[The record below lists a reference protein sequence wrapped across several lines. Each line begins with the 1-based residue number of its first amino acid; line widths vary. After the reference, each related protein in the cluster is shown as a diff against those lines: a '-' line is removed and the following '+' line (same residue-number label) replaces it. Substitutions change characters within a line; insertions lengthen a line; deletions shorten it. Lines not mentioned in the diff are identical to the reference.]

1 MYKASTISM
10 AEFRRRDVQTG
21 FFDTVMTSADLA
33 PRLDDADW
41 RVLDCRFDLKN
52 PVAGRAAYAE
62 VHIPGAMYVDLDQDL
77 AAPVTG
83 ETGRHPLP
91 DPGDLAETFGRLG
104 IDGTT
109 QVVVYD
115 DAGGALAARAW
126 WLLRWLGHERVA
138 LLDGGLPVWQAEGR
152 PVENGHAVVAP
163 RRFVSGRSI
172 TRVVTTDEVVA
183 ALHGAEP
190 LLLLDAR
197 AGARFRGEVEP
208 IDPVAGHIPGAVNLP
223 FSVLLD
229 KNQRFRSPA
238 ESREAWAAAVPPAA
252 GNRIAAMCGSGVTA
266 CHLVAAA
273 RLAGLEEPAVYV
285 GSWSEW
291 IRDPARPV
299 GRDAG

>member
-1 MYKASTISM
+1 M
-10 AEFRRRDVQTG
+10 QTG
-21 FFDTVMTSADLA
+21 VFDTVMTSADLA

-62 VHIPGAMYVDLDQDL
+62 AHIPGAMYVDLDQDL

-91 DPGDLAETFGRLG
+91 DPGDLAATFGRLG

-115 DAGGALAARAW
+115 AAGGALAARTW

-138 LLDGGLPVWQAEGR
+138 LLDGGLPAWRSEGR
-152 PVENGHAVVAP
+152 PVESGQAVAAA
-163 RRFVSGRSI
+163 RRFVPEQSV
-172 TRVVTTDEVVA
+172 TRVVTTDQVVA
-183 ALHGAEP
+183 ALNGAET

-197 AGARFRGEVEP
+197 AAARFRGEVEP

-223 FSVLLD
+223 FSALLD
-229 KNQRFRSPA
+229 QNQRFRSAA
-238 ESREAWAAAVPPAA
+238 EIRQAWAAAVPPAA
-252 GNRIAAMCGSGVTA
+252 GDRIAAMCGSGVTA
-266 CHLVAAA
+266 CHLVLAA

-299 GRDAG
+299 SRGGT

>member
-1 MYKASTISM
+1 M
-10 AEFRRRDVQTG
+10 QTG
-21 FFDTVMTSADLA
+21 VFDTVMTSADLA

-52 PVAGRAAYAE
+52 PAAGRAAYAE
-62 VHIPGAMYVDLDQDL
+62 AHIPGAMYVDLDRDL

-91 DPGDLAETFGRLG
+91 DPGDLAATFGRLG

-115 DAGGALAARAW
+115 AAGGALAARAW

-138 LLDGGLPVWQAEGR
+138 LLDGGLPAWRSEGR
-152 PVENGHAVVAP
+152 PVESGQAVAAA
-163 RRFVSGRSI
+163 RRFVPEQSV
-172 TRVVTTDEVVA
+172 TRVVTTDQVVA
-183 ALHGAEP
+183 ALNGAET

-197 AGARFRGEVEP
+197 AAARFRGEVEP

-223 FSVLLD
+223 FSALLD
-229 KNQRFRSPA
+229 QNQRFRSAA
-238 ESREAWAAAVPPAA
+238 EIRDAWAAVVPPAA
-252 GNRIAAMCGSGVTA
+252 GDRIAAMCGSGVTA
-266 CHLVAAA
+266 CHLVLAA
-273 RLAGLEEPAVYV
+273 RLAGLAEPAVYV

-299 GRDAG
+299 SRGRT